1 MPVNPSTA
9 STVAAGLGVGVF
21 GLVQWGLRSGG
32 PVEEKPEPKQ
42 PTQSEQRP
50 VPFARTILGQTCCAT
65 IGGWFQVYSGGIAI
79 DTVATR
85 LQAGLSPSR
94 ALWGVEREAL
104 RPVLGQSA
112 FQFRLQLLKSSNLF
126 AGHFVTMLSRFPY
139 LFLNFNS
146 YAQMEQYL
154 LSRSTGEPGRAKT
167 VAEEFACV
175 SFATVISSTAIC
187 AAECPKILDQLKVGE
202 TCSSRKGAFVLQ
214 EGPETVA
221 GVIRKYGYRRL
232 MQGYSACFCREFLFN
247 AALLGS
253 PFVAV
258 QLREKFVKPQLES
271 SELAAALHGNE
282 EMAAACLLGVSLGFV
297 TNAPDQ
303 MKTNIQKGQFL
314 NMREALAWQMKQP
327 GGLASLFGRA
337 AVWRATYIA
346 HAVIAINF
354 ARTKVETALN
364 KLDDTQ
370 MGVGQVVASLV
381 PQLDF

>member
-1 MPVNPSTA
+1 
-9 STVAAGLGVGVF
+9 
-21 GLVQWGLRSGG
+21 
-32 PVEEKPEPKQ
+32 
-42 PTQSEQRP
+42 
-50 VPFARTILGQTCCAT
+50 
-65 IGGWFQVYSGGIAI
+65 
-79 DTVATR
+79 
-85 LQAGLSPSR
+85 
-94 ALWGVEREAL
+94 
-104 RPVLGQSA
+104 
-112 FQFRLQLLKSSNLF
+112 
-126 AGHFVTMLSRFPY
+126 
-139 LFLNFNS
+139 
-146 YAQMEQYL
+146 
-154 LSRSTGEPGRAKT
+154 
-167 VAEEFACV
+167 
-175 SFATVISSTAIC
+175 
-187 AAECPKILDQLKVGE
+187 
-202 TCSSRKGAFVLQ
+202 
-214 EGPETVA
+214 
-221 GVIRKYGYRRL
+221 

-271 SELAAALHGNE
+271 SELAAALHENE

-327 GGLASLFGRA
+327 GGLAALFGRA

-364 KLDDTQ
+364 TLDDTQ

-381 PQLDF
+381 PQLDL